1 MSKHAVLSPSSAHRW
16 LPCTGSVALCAD
28 IPQSTSA
35 AADEGTFA
43 HTMAALCLTNRIA
56 AADLIGT
63 KEYLNNVLYE
73 VDETM
78 AEALQKYIDSVH
90 AYADGGFIAVEQRV
104 PLSPFTGEDD
114 AYGTADA
121 LVLTSD
127 ELQVHDLKY
136 GLSEVQAE
144 DNEQLMMYALGAM
157 QLYPTREFK
166 TVRGFIHQPR
176 LWHEPKVAVF
186 TIDELRAFAV
196 RIADAALDVSI
207 GGTLVAGDKQ
217 CHYCPAKATCPEL
230 ARVAHAAIE
239 CAFDAPP
246 AVEPANLAD
255 SMSKVD
261 LIEGWC
267 EAVRAETFRRLAA
280 GTEVP
285 GYKMVEGRKG
295 NRKWENTDVVE
306 TQLVNAVGDAAYK
319 KELISVADAEKKF
332 KKSHPTI
339 WLAIAE
345 SITQSAG
352 KPTVAKADDKRPT
365 YSGAASIDDFS
376 TIEGN

>member
-28 IPQSTSA
+28 IEQSYSSA
-35 AADEGTFA
+35 SDEGTFA
-43 HTMAALCLTNRIA
+43 HTIASVCLTNRMPA
-56 AADLIGT
+56 SNLIGT
-63 KEYLNNVLYE
+63 QQYLNNVQYT

-78 AEALQKYIDSVH
+78 AEALQKYIDAVWYH
-90 AYADGGFIAVEQRV
+90 ADGGTVHVEQRV
-104 PLSPFTGEDD
+104 PLSPFTGEDG

-121 LVLTSD
+121 IVATDD

-157 QLYPTREFK
+157 QLWPTREFK

-176 LWHEPKVAVF
+176 LWGEPKVATF
-186 TIDELRAFAV
+186 TIEELRAFAA

-217 CHYCPAKATCPEL
+217 CKFCPAKATCPEL
-230 ARVAHAAIE
+230 ARVAHATVLA
-239 CAFDAPP
+239 AFDTP
-246 AVEPANLAD
+246 AEVQPVSLAD

-267 EAVRAETFRRLAA
+267 AAVRAETFRRLAA
-280 GTEVP
+280 GAAVP

-306 TQLVNAVGDAAYK
+306 TQLVTAVGDAAYK
-319 KELISVADAEKKF
+319 KELISVADAEKKL
-332 KKSHPTI
+332 KKSHPTV
-339 WLAIAE
+339 WLAVAN